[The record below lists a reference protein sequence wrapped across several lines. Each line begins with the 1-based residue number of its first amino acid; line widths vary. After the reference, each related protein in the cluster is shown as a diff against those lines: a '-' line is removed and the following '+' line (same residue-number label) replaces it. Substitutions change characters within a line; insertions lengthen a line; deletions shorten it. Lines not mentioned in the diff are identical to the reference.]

1 MTRLF
6 NIGIVVLLLNSTC
19 SEGQAQEIELP
30 YNQLTLLGNLE
41 IAPQHSLTDGVILMT
56 HAGLGHKAME
66 TMVTLQSLLRE
77 QGYNSLAIT
86 LSLGIDKRR
95 GMLDCK
101 STHRHRY
108 ADAVKEI
115 DAWISWLKQKA
126 VNKVILLGHSRG
138 GSQTAYYAAEH
149 ERAEI
154 KAVVLLAPD
163 TLETNSAQVYQRRY
177 HKSLQN
183 VLSQAKALVNAK
195 QGNHVMQHTDF
206 LYCSDTSVS
215 AATFNSYYGNDPH
228 LDSNLLIR
236 NIAKPTLII
245 LAGQDSIVINNDKH
259 RALASLKNVQ
269 VDEVEA
275 AGHFFRDLNADEA
288 VDKITRFIGKLKH

>member
-1 MTRLF
+1 
-6 NIGIVVLLLNSTC
+6 
-19 SEGQAQEIELP
+19 
-30 YNQLTLLGNLE
+30 
-41 IAPQHSLTDGVILMT
+41 
-56 HAGLGHKAME
+56 
-66 TMVTLQSLLRE
+66 
-77 QGYNSLAIT
+77 
-86 LSLGIDKRR
+86 
-95 GMLDCK
+95 
-101 STHRHRY
+101 
-108 ADAVKEI
+108 
-115 DAWISWLKQKA
+115 
-126 VNKVILLGHSRG
+126 
-138 GSQTAYYAAEH
+138 
-149 ERAEI
+149 
-154 KAVVLLAPD
+154 
-163 TLETNSAQVYQRRY
+163 
-177 HKSLQN
+177 
-183 VLSQAKALVNAK
+183 VNAK